1 MASESESSACAWA
14 EAWSSFFRRSKSSGS
29 AAVWVGLRLE
39 LGSTRVSCST
49 WSPIWG
55 IRESGLGWAES
66 MGGVRVDGAEARAN
80 LNKSNRF
87 HQVAA
92 SESQSGT
99 SCLGMCGC
107 G

>member
-1 MASESESSACAWA
+1 MV
-14 EAWSSFFRRSKSSGS
+14 SFFRRSKSSGS

-49 WSPIWG
+49 HWG
-55 IRESGLGWAES
+55 YQRVRPRVGRVN
-66 MGGVRVDGAEARAN
+66 GGGGGGVDGAEARAN